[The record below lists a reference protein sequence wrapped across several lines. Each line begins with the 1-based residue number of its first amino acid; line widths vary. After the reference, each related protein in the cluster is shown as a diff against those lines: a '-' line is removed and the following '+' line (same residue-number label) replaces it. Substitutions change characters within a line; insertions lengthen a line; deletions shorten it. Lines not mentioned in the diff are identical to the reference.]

1 MYSCCH
7 HKSTPGHP
15 SPLLKKPK
23 KMKQKQEI
31 FSSPP
36 GTLQDPLIFLVWPVS
51 KLRTQRKEQPG
62 FWPLLPSDKT
72 QVYTVLTCGNHQLH
86 CICSYHLEFIKD
98 KNYKCNQSS
107 DLSNSRGN
115 IGYRKRMYSIGACC
129 GLMFFFFFKFNCPLD
144 FCQKTNLLFR

>member
-1 MYSCCH
+1 MVLFI
-7 HKSTPGHP
+7 HKGVWLACEHGGLCSWILTKFLWLVRTNCMAAATISLPLATPLV
-15 SPLLKKPK
+15 SLKKPK

-86 CICSYHLEFIKD
+86 CIGSYHLEFIKE
-98 KNYKCNQSS
+98 KKFKILWFNQVT
-107 DLSNSRGN
+107 LVTVEA
-115 IGYRKRMYSIGACC
+115 I
-129 GLMFFFFFKFNCPLD
+129 
-144 FCQKTNLLFR
+144 

>member
-1 MYSCCH
+1 MYGCCH

-129 GLMFFFFFKFNCPLD
+129 GLMFFFSLNSTAL
-144 FCQKTNLLFR
+144 